1 VYISSDALVRIMNRR
16 KGRKP
21 KVLDQLRQAVK
32 VAISQCSGDEKEL
45 KLSWASWLRL
55 RQIISCPAY

>member
-1 VYISSDALVRIMNRR
+1 VYISSGALLRIMNRR

-32 VAISQCSGDEKEL
+32 VAISQCSGVKKEL

-55 RQIISCPAY
+55 KQIISCSGY